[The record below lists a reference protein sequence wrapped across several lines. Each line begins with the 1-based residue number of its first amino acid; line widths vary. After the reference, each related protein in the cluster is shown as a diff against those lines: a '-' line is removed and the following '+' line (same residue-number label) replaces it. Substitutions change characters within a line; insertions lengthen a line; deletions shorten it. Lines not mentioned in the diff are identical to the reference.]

1 MPHKIIK
8 TLSSSSH
15 KKGIIYF
22 YKDLI
27 SFQIEAD
34 HPFRTIFYSEI
45 ESFCIQNKRKR
56 FLPILLIVRMLFLIV
71 LICFYLFQNGI
82 ILNVVFGVLLLILVL
97 ANQKK
102 TNNYFIQVIK
112 EGLFMDVFYS
122 NRRHEVLIVFS

>member
-1 MPHKIIK
+1 
-8 TLSSSSH
+8 
-15 KKGIIYF
+15 
-22 YKDLI
+22 
-27 SFQIEAD
+27 
-34 HPFRTIFYSEI
+34 
-45 ESFCIQNKRKR
+45 
-56 FLPILLIVRMLFLIV
+56 MLFLIV

-122 NRRHEVLIVFS
+122 NRRHEVLTVFS